1 MRTGMAVLALI
12 TSLSIPM
19 SLEGQVPWEAPF
31 LVSTSSPPGL
41 SVMLADPEHGIGVIG
56 LWQGRGGPVRI
67 GYRVGLAEDHR
78 DDLAVLGGID
88 LSGAVTSH
96 SVNFP
101 LDIAWVA
108 GVGLGISDAAL
119 VSLPVGVSF
128 GRVVVEENVRIH
140 PYVTPRLIVDAYL
153 GDDYEGSDDMDLG
166 LAVDLGVDVAFEA
179 NWMIRFAGVLGDRE
193 ALAIGLAFPF
203 AF

>member
-1 MRTGMAVLALI
+1 MAVLALI
-12 TSLSIPM
+12 TSFCIPM

-88 LSGAVTSH
+88 LSNVQVVLTI
-96 SVNFP
+96 P
-101 LDIAWVA
+101 
-108 GVGLGISDAAL
+108 
-119 VSLPVGVSF
+119 F
-128 GRVVVEENVRIH
+128 GE
-140 PYVTPRLIVDAYL
+140 
-153 GDDYEGSDDMDLG
+153 
-166 LAVDLGVDVAFEA
+166 
-179 NWMIRFAGVLGDRE
+179 GVLHRS
-193 ALAIGLAFPF
+193 
-203 AF
+203 